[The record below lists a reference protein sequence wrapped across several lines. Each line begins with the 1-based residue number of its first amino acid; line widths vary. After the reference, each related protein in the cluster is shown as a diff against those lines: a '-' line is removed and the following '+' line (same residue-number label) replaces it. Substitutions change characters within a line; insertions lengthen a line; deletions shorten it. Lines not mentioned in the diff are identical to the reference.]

1 MSSHKCFTYARDIR
15 EKVANV
21 FKVNIY
27 IETDNG
33 SKKKLYRGYGAAVE
47 YIRKN
52 NQKES
57 RIVSN
62 ICYGT
67 WNLAYILALT
77 EALNLLKSPCIVTI
91 YSDNKHVCDS
101 ISSGRVNDW
110 RRNGWRT
117 AKGEP
122 ITNTDEWRT
131 LYRAS
136 SRHELHY
143 VYSTGKSV
151 YSIEIQD
158 AIKKIRNKGEYWQQT
173 QLPETL
179 LKNKHFEEEII

>member
-1 MSSHKCFTYARDIR
+1 M
-15 EKVANV
+15 

-33 SKKKLYRGYGAAVE
+33 SRKKLYRGYGASIE

-52 NQKES
+52 RQKEL
-57 RIVSN
+57 RFVSG

-91 YSDNKHVCDS
+91 YSDNEHVCDS

-122 ITNTDEWRT
+122 IANTDEWRA

-143 VYSTGKSV
+143 VHSTGKSA
-151 YSIEIQD
+151 YSVEIQD
-158 AIKKIRNKGEYWQQT
+158 AIKEIRNKGGYWQQT
-173 QLPETL
+173 QLSQMKGQEA
-179 LKNKHFEEEII
+179 IV

>member
-1 MSSHKCFTYARDIR
+1 MF
-15 EKVANV
+15 NV
-21 FKVNIY
+21 SIY

-33 SKKKLYRGYGAAVE
+33 SRKKLYRGYGAAVE

-52 NQKES
+52 RQRES
-57 RIVSN
+57 RIVSG

-77 EALNLLKSPCIVTI
+77 EALNLLNSPCTVKI
-91 YSDNKHVCDS
+91 YSDNEHVCES
-101 ISSGRVNDW
+101 ISNGRVNDW

-122 ITNTDEWRT
+122 IANTEEWRT

-136 SRHELHY
+136 SKHELHY
-143 VYSTGKSV
+143 MHSTGKSA
-151 YSIEIQD
+151 YSVEIQD
-158 AIKKIRNKGEYWQQT
+158 AIKEVRNKGEYYQAS
-173 QLPETL
+173 L
-179 LKNKHFEEEII
+179 L

>member
-1 MSSHKCFTYARDIR
+1 MSLHKCFTYAKGSRK
-15 EKVANV
+15 KVANI
-21 FKVNIY
+21 FKVSIY

-33 SKKKLYRGYGAAVE
+33 SRKKLYRGYGAAIE

-57 RIVSN
+57 RIVSD

-91 YSDNKHVCDS
+91 YSDNEHVCDS

-110 RRNGWRT
+110 RRNGWCT
-117 AKGEP
+117 IKGES
-122 ITNTDEWRT
+122 IANIEEWKA
-131 LYRAS
+131 LYKAS
-136 SRHELHY
+136 LTHELHY
-143 VYSTGKSV
+143 MHSTGKSI
-151 YSIEIQD
+151 YSVEIQE
-158 AIKKIRNKGEYWQQT
+158 AIKEKRNKGGYWQQA
-173 QLPETL
+173 QLSETL
-179 LKNKHFEEEII
+179 FEK

>member
-1 MSSHKCFTYARDIR
+1 M
-15 EKVANV
+15 

-33 SKKKLYRGYGAAVE
+33 SRKKLYRGYGASIE

-52 NQKES
+52 RQKEL
-57 RIVSN
+57 RFVSN

-91 YSDNKHVCDS
+91 YCDNEHVCDS

-110 RRNGWRT
+110 RR
-117 AKGEP
+117 
-122 ITNTDEWRT
+122 
-131 LYRAS
+131 
-136 SRHELHY
+136 
-143 VYSTGKSV
+143 
-151 YSIEIQD
+151 
-158 AIKKIRNKGEYWQQT
+158 
-173 QLPETL
+173 
-179 LKNKHFEEEII
+179 